1 MTPDIEA
8 YCEIVRAAIRN
19 GIALRIRGSGS
30 KDFYGQRLEG
40 EILDVS
46 GYRGIVDYEPTELVI
61 TARAG
66 TPIGEIETALAD
78 AGQALAFEPP
88 RFSGAGTIGGA
99 IAAGLSGPRR
109 AYAGAARDFILG
121 TRVIDGKGNDLAFG
135 GRVIKNVAGFD
146 VSRLMAGALGT
157 LGVVTEVSLKTLP
170 KPPAQAT
177 LRFTLSEADAIRR
190 MNQWAGKPLPLSATC
205 FCAGILTVRLSG
217 AESALRAAIGKLGG
231 EDVAG
236 GVAFWDALRNQTNGF
251 FSTPTLWRVSLPAT
265 SPPLDVS
272 VPQLIEWGGG
282 LRWLAGQVD
291 AVALRAKVTA
301 LGGHA
306 TLFRATD
313 KSAGVFQPLAP
324 GMAALHQRLKRS
336 LDPCIIFN
344 RGRMYDF

>member
-1 MTPDIEA
+1 
-8 YCEIVRAAIRN
+8 
-19 GIALRIRGSGS
+19 
-30 KDFYGQRLEG
+30 
-40 EILDVS
+40 
-46 GYRGIVDYEPTELVI
+46 
-61 TARAG
+61 
-66 TPIGEIETALAD
+66 LAE
-78 AGQALAFEPP
+78 AGQLLAFEPP
-88 RFSGAGTIGGA
+88 RFNGAGTIGGA

-157 LGVVTEVSLKTLP
+157 LGVITEISLKTLP
-170 KPPAQAT
+170 RPPAEAT

-205 FCAGILTVRLSG
+205 FRAGVLTVRLSG
-217 AESALRAAIGKLGG
+217 AESALKAAIGKLGG
-231 EDVAG
+231 EMLADET
-236 GVAFWDALRNQTNGF
+236 AFWDGLRDQTDGF
-251 FSTPTLWRVSLPAT
+251 FAAPTLWRVSLPAT
-265 SPPLDVS
+265 SPPLDIG

-291 AVALRAKVTA
+291 AVALRDKVTA

-306 TLFRATD
+306 TLFRAAD

-336 LDPCIIFN
+336 LDPGNIFN
-344 RGRMYDF
+344 RGRMYEFECI